1 MFKNLRSN
9 EPASTPAPV
18 VTPPLDALLPA
29 KLETAT
35 FAVG

>member
-9 EPASTPAPV
+9 EPASTPSPAM
-18 VTPPLDALLPA
+18 TPPLDALKPA
-29 KLETAT
+29 TLETAT